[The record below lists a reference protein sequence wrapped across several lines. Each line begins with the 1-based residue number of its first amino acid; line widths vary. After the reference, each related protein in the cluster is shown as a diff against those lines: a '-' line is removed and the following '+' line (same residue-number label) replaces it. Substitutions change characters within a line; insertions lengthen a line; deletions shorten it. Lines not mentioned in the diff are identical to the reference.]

1 MKFETSDGIE
11 LYYETYGDEGDKPV
25 VLVHG
30 LGAEGGM
37 WGPQIENYP
46 SEDLFLIVPHVRG
59 HGKTSK
65 VKEFRISDCARDIKE
80 LMDHLGVDRA
90 SLAGVSMGGVIVQQ
104 FACDFPDRV
113 EKLVIADSFS
123 EVSGLLDKL
132 RGWSQWLTIKL
143 VPGLLVKSLGS
154 VYGGPGEEKALKYF
168 RETYAKMDKEQLLKA
183 RAALNRFDITDRLDR
198 VEAPALVLVGDGFGD
213 AAIGWAK
220 KTAGLLRNSRLEILE
235 GGKDPSN
242 LVVPERFDQEV
253 LSFFEKSI
261 TASLS

>member
-1 MKFETSDGIE
+1 MKLETADDIE

-37 WGPQIENYP
+37 WEPQIENYP
-46 SEDLFLIVPHVRG
+46 SEGLFLIVPHVRG
-59 HGKTSK
+59 HGRTSK
-65 VKEFRISDCARDIKE
+65 VEEFRIIDCARDIKE
-80 LMDHLGVDRA
+80 LMDHLGINRA

-143 VPGLLVKSLGS
+143 APGLMVKSLGS
-154 VYGGPGEEKALKYF
+154 VYGESGQERALNYF
-168 RETYAKMDKEQLLKA
+168 RESYAEMDKEQLLKA
-183 RAALNRFDITDRLDR
+183 RAALNRFDITDRLSE

-213 AAIGWAK
+213 AAIGWAR
-220 KTAGLLRNSRLEILE
+220 KTADLLRNSRLEVLE

-242 LVVPERFDQEV
+242 LIAPKAFDKKV
-253 LSFFEKSI
+253 LSFLKG
-261 TASLS
+261 

>member
-1 MKFETSDGIE
+1 MRLRNPSYKPIKVLFTQLVPEIDIKRLIARRSRDFMILETSDDIE

-46 SEDLFLIVPHVRG
+46 SEGLFLIVPHVRG

-80 LMDHLGVDRA
+80 LLDHLEVDRA

-113 EKLVIADSFS
+113 KKLVIADSFS
-123 EVSGLLDKL
+123 EVSGLIDKL
-132 RGWSQWLTIKL
+132 RGWSQ
-143 VPGLLVKSLGS
+143 
-154 VYGGPGEEKALKYF
+154 
-168 RETYAKMDKEQLLKA
+168 
-183 RAALNRFDITDRLDR
+183 
-198 VEAPALVLVGDGFGD
+198 
-213 AAIGWAK
+213 
-220 KTAGLLRNSRLEILE
+220 
-235 GGKDPSN
+235 
-242 LVVPERFDQEV
+242 
-253 LSFFEKSI
+253 
-261 TASLS
+261 

>member
-1 MKFETSDGIE
+1 MQLETSDVSNCIMRLTE
-11 LYYETYGDEGDKPV
+11 MREINQSCLSTAWV
-25 VLVHG
+25 R
-30 LGAEGGM
+30 GGM
-37 WGPQIENYP
+37 REPQIENYP
-46 SEDLFLIVPHVRG
+46 SKGLFLIVPHVRG

-104 FACDFPDRV
+104 FACDFPDRA

-123 EVSGLLDKL
+123 EVSGLFDKL

-143 VPGLLVKSLGS
+143 APGLLVKSLGS

-168 RETYAKMDKEQLLKA
+168 RGSYAEIYKEQLLKA

-198 VEAPALVLVGDGFGD
+198 VEAPTLVLVGDGFGG
-213 AAIGWAK
+213 AAIGWAR
-220 KTAGLLRNSRLEILE
+220 KTANLLRNSRLEILE
-235 GGKDPSN
+235 GGKDQSN
-242 LVVPERFDQEV
+242 LVAPEAFDRAV
-253 LSFFEKSI
+253 LSFLTRPSGVI
-261 TASLS
+261 D